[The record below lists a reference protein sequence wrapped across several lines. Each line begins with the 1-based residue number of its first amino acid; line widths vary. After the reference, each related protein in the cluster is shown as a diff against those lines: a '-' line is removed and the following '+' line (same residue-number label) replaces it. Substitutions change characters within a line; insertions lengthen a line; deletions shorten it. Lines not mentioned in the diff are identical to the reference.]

1 MTLSDDSLLESPNQL
16 AGILLELRKSVLWL
30 GGLLVGCTVGFY
42 ALSPFLLN
50 IFQNHLHQKLAFFTV
65 AEPFLAHVKIAFFL
79 ALFTLMPVFVYLFWK
94 ALARPFG
101 LKPNSIRWFA
111 MATCV
116 LFYAGASFCYF
127 ITLPFGVDFLL
138 SYQSQQLKPVIS
150 IGKFI
155 TFVTIFILAFGV
167 IFELP
172 VFMVFSAGVGV
183 SRRFFERNRR
193 YAILAI
199 AILAA
204 LLTPTPDAVNMALM
218 GCPLYFLY
226 EAGIL
231 VIRMF
236 RLDEPKTKEL
246 APGSE

>member
-65 AEPFLAHVKIAFFL
+65 AEPFLAHVKISFFL

-94 ALARPFG
+94 ALSRPFG

-111 MATCV
+111 MATCI

-172 VFMVFSAGVGV
+172 IFMIFSGKVGFY
-183 SRRFFERNRR
+183 SRKSFEKNRR
-193 YAILAI
+193 YAILI
-199 AILAA
+199 ISIVAA
-204 LLTPTPDAVNMALM
+204 VLTPTPDAVNMALM
-218 GCPLYFLY
+218 GVPLYLLY
-226 EAGIL
+226 EVGIVVL
-231 VIRMF
+231 KMLGI
-236 RLDEPKTKEL
+236 P
-246 APGSE
+246 